1 MVEFGVH
8 LWDKAII
15 LLRHVGILPKIWFI
29 TRSKIRSWVR
39 WHRCEGMHPKKW
51 LDRRKSIIKF
61 GWLLPNHIGISPMQ
75 FFNDGGSSLLKLL
88 LLKSNVSIPSKEP
101 TELGIFP
108 WKWLFAKL
116 RIFNPLKWNQQLRS
130 TPDNWLLERS
140 KKFKFPLVTAH
151 RDWTCFENILLE
163 RSKCTA
169 QKKILVFRLLVYHRE
184 KGELPWQIWNMTTDL
199 VVR

>member
-1 MVEFGVH
+1 M
-8 LWDKAII
+8 WRNA
-15 LLRHVGILPKIWFI
+15 RH
-29 TRSKIRSWVR
+29 
-39 WHRCEGMHPKKW
+39 KKW

-116 RIFNPLKWNQQLRS
+116 RIINPSKWNQQS
-130 TPDNWLLERS
+130 GSSPDNWLLERS
-140 KKFKFPLVTAH
+140 KKFKFPFVTVH

-169 QKKILVFRLLVYHRE
+169 LKKSWYFAFQFIGTQVYYG
-184 KGELPWQIWNMTTDL
+184 KTGELPWQIWNMATDF